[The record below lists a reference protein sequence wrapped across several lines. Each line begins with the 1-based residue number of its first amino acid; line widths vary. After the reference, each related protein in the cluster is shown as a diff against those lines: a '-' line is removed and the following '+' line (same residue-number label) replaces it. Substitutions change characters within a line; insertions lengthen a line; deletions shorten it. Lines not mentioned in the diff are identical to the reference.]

1 MPYEILPT
9 LAESWRAAKRAEERA
24 REERVRIEEEIIAIT
39 GCREEGSQ
47 THDAGDWKITVT
59 GKLTRKLDAD
69 AWARIEPSIPEAMRH
84 VKYVPSLDTT
94 GLRYLENNEPDIYR
108 LVAKAIETKPAKP
121 SVSIK

>member
-9 LAESWRAAKRAEERA
+9 LAESWRAAKRAEESA
-24 REERVRIEEEIIAIT
+24 REERVRIEEEIIALT
-39 GCREEGSQ
+39 GCMEEGSQ
-47 THDAGDWKITVT
+47 TYAAGDWKITVT

-69 AWARIEPSIPEAMRH
+69 AWARIESSIPEAMRP
-84 VKYVPSLDTT
+84 VKYAPSLDTK

-121 SVSIK
+121 AISIK

>member
-1 MPYEILPT
+1 MPQDTLPT
-9 LAESWRAAKRAEERA
+9 LAESWRAAKRAEESA

-47 THDAGDWKITVT
+47 TYAAGDWKITVT

-69 AWARIEPSIPEAMRH
+69 AWARIESSIPEAMRP
-84 VKYVPSLDTT
+84 VKYAPILDTK

-121 SVSIK
+121 AVSIK

>member
-1 MPYEILPT
+1 MSQETLHA
-9 LAESWRAAKRAEERA
+9 LAECWLAAKRSEDSA
-24 REERVRIEEEIIAIT
+24 REDRVCIEEEIIALT

-69 AWARIEPSIPEAMRH
+69 AWARIEPIIPEAMRP
-84 VKYVPSLDTT
+84 VKYVPTLDIT

-121 SVSIK
+121 AVSIK